1 MKLQVIYSNRY
12 YYYHHHHRFLD
23 VTHHH
28 GLPDSPVLVTAEEN
42 QNGQT
47 RDDISSNI
55 DCNENNDL
63 HVESRLPTDY
73 TGSILTTRIQYY
85 IDQNSL
91 SKFNPHTTL
100 RGEILSLLFDDVTK
114 TYNLLQVILVDN
126 ICHIY
131 VFI

>member
-12 YYYHHHHRFLD
+12 YYYPRHRRFLD

-28 GLPDSPVLVTAEEN
+28 DLLDSPVLLAAEEN

-63 HVESRLPTDY
+63 HVE
-73 TGSILTTRIQYY
+73 
-85 IDQNSL
+85 
-91 SKFNPHTTL
+91 
-100 RGEILSLLFDDVTK
+100 
-114 TYNLLQVILVDN
+114 
-126 ICHIY
+126 
-131 VFI
+131 